1 MFLHHLQIFNMVTII
16 TSHWIIAQLRDQ
28 KIFRFYIQV
37 VRTVHHVGVL
47 ERPI

>member
-1 MFLHHLQIFNMVTII
+1 MVTII
-16 TSHWIIAQLRDQ
+16 TAHWIIAQLRDQ

-47 ERPI
+47 ELLVKIKGGRV